1 MLGSGYIRV
10 GAEGWSDYKS
20 DKRMD
25 QTDLLH
31 RISQNDEH
39 AFSELYRVYQPG
51 LRDFFRRY
59 VHADTLA
66 DDLCQ
71 ELFIKLWDN
80 RRQLAGIRAFR
91 PYLYVI
97 ARNLALNSLKRI
109 AVSQRAMGELLRHYP
124 VQQEATEQT
133 VIDREYRMLLNQAL
147 ARLPRR
153 SREIFALCREQGKSY
168 DEAASALGI
177 SRNAIKNHMV
187 STLKVLRSFAEK
199 QLGVTIGLLIG
210 IMKFLLP

>member
-1 MLGSGYIRV
+1 M
-10 GAEGWSDYKS
+10 E
-20 DKRMD
+20 

-31 RISQNDEH
+31 RISTGDED
-39 AFSELYRVYQPG
+39 AFNALYQLYQPG
-51 LRDFFRRY
+51 MRDFFGRY
-59 VHADTLA
+59 VHSDSLA

-80 RRQLAGIRAFR
+80 RQQLAGIREFR

-97 ARNLALNSLKRI
+97 ARNLALNSLKHI

-124 VQQEATEQT
+124 VQQEVTEQT
-133 VIDREYRMLLNQAL
+133 VIDREYRLLLDQVL
-147 ARLPRR
+147 SRLPRR

-168 DEAASALGI
+168 DEAARVLGV

-187 STLKVLRSFAEK
+187 STLKVLKSFAEK
-199 QLGVTIGLLIG
+199 QLGVTIALLIG

>member
-1 MLGSGYIRV
+1 M
-10 GAEGWSDYKS
+10 E
-20 DKRMD
+20 

-31 RISQNDEH
+31 RISTGDKV
-39 AFSELYRVYQPG
+39 AFNALYQLYQPG
-51 LRDFFRRY
+51 IRDFFARY
-59 VHADTLA
+59 VHADSLA

-80 RRQLAGIRAFR
+80 RRQLAGIREFR

-97 ARNLALNSLKRI
+97 ARNLALNSLKHI

-124 VQQEATEQT
+124 MQQEVTEQA
-133 VIDREYRMLLNQAL
+133 VIDREYRLLLDQVL
-147 ARLPRR
+147 SRLPRR
-153 SREIFALCREQGKSY
+153 SREIFSLCREQGKSY
-168 DEAASALGI
+168 DEAARVLGI

-199 QLGVTIGLLIG
+199 QLGVTITLLIG
-210 IMKFLLP
+210 IIKFLLP